1 MQIRAGIRGTVFKV
15 LVASG
20 DVVAAGDEVMVLE
33 SMKMEIPVQ
42 VERGGRGGRGGAV
55 LVREGGSV
63 TEDQAV
69 LELDVA

>member
-1 MQIRAGIRGTVFKV
+1 MRIRAGITGTVFKV
-15 LVASG
+15 LVTSG

-42 VERGGRGGRGGAV
+42 VERGGRVGAI
-55 LVREGGSV
+55 LVREGDSV

-69 LELDVA
+69 LELDMA

>member
-42 VERGGRGGRGGAV
+42 VERGGRVGAV
-55 LVREGGSV
+55 LVREGNSV

>member
-1 MQIRAGIRGTVFKV
+1 MQIRAGITGTVFKV

-20 DVVAAGDEVMVLE
+20 DIVAAGDEVMVLE

-42 VERGGRGGRGGAV
+42 VERGGRVGAV
-55 LVREGGSV
+55 LVREGDSV